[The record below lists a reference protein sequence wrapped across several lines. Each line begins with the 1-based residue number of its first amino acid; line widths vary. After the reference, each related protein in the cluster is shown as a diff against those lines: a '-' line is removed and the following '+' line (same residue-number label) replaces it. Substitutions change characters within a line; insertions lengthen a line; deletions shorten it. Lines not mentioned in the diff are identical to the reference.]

1 MFRSSPPEV
10 FSKKD
15 AVQTQSMKQTHRR
28 TTTQKHDLNKAA
40 LQLY

>member
-15 AVQTQSMKQTHRR
+15 AVANHRR
-28 TTTQKHDLNKAA
+28 TTAQKRNLNKAA
-40 LQLY
+40 LQHY